1 LINNKGSA
9 KMLLFITGSTDG
21 TADLLFE
28 KINKSAF
35 RLNYD
40 IFDEYQI
47 IIENDY
53 WKIINP
59 TGLEITSDTAQSCFW
74 WKAFNYDILSNES
87 EYIHEEIKYI
97 YREIYSYFQ
106 IHKSIKGTP
115 PDFHKKFGKLSILKI
130 AAIFFNI
137 PKTTVG
143 WGNLIKNSKLKDTPI
158 VAKSLTSGLINT
170 EKVLFTTEVDIHR
183 LNLNYPWY
191 LQEKI
196 EASDDITTFICGDN
210 IFTFS
215 RDRSELEGLD
225 WRNQS
230 DFFDFDQKWKSYN
243 LTESEI
249 NSIKGFCKKLNVE
262 WGRIDFLKIENEL
275 VFLEYNANGQFMFLD
290 TKDQHGLLNATVKY
304 LTEGY

>member
-1 LINNKGSA
+1 
-9 KMLLFITGSTDG
+9 MLLFITGSRDG

-28 KINKSAF
+28 KINNYAF

-47 IIENDY
+47 IIENEY

-59 TGLEITSDTAQSCFW
+59 TGLEITSETAKSCFW
-74 WKAFNYDILSNES
+74 WKAFNFDIMSIES

-97 YREIYSYFQ
+97 FREIYSYFQ
-106 IHKSIKGTP
+106 INKTIKGTP

-130 AAIFFNI
+130 AKEFFNI

-143 WGNLIKNSKLKDTPI
+143 WGKLLKNSTLNDTST

-170 EKVLFTTEVDIHR
+170 EKVLFTTEVSINT
-183 LNLNYPWY
+183 LNLTYPWY

-196 EASDDITTFICGDN
+196 EASDDITTFICGED

-225 WRNQS
+225 WRNQK
-230 DFFDFDQKWKSYN
+230 DFFEIDHKWKPQIHIRSATSCN
-243 LTESEI
+243 L
-249 NSIKGFCKKLNVE
+249 LR
-262 WGRIDFLKIENEL
+262 WLRLR
-275 VFLEYNANGQFMFLD
+275 
-290 TKDQHGLLNATVKY
+290 
-304 LTEGY
+304 

>member
-1 LINNKGSA
+1 
-9 KMLLFITGSTDG
+9 MLLFITGSKDG

-59 TGLEITSDTAQSCFW
+59 TGLEITSETAKSCFW
-74 WKAFNYDILSNES
+74 WKAFNFDILSIES

-97 YREIYSYFQ
+97 FREIYSYFL
-106 IHKSIKGTP
+106 INKSIKGTP

-130 AAIFFNI
+130 AKEFFNI

-143 WGNLIKNSKLKDTPI
+143 WGKLLKNSTLNDTPT

-170 EKVLFTTEVDIHR
+170 EKVLFTTEVSINT
-183 LNLNYPWY
+183 LNLTYPWY

-196 EASDDITTFICGDN
+196 EASDDITTFICGEN

-225 WRNQS
+225 WRNQQ
-230 DFFDFDQKWKSYN
+230 DFFDIDHKWKPYK
-243 LTESEI
+243 LTEHEI
-249 NSIKGFCKKLNVE
+249 NSVKKFCKKLNIE
-262 WGRIDFLKIENEL
+262 WGRIDFLKENSEL
-275 VFLEYNANGQFMFLD
+275 IFLEYNANGQFMFLD
-290 TKDQHGLLNATVKY
+290 TKNEYGLLDATVSY
-304 LTEGY
+304 LTKGY